1 MPIRSG
7 PAARTVAAA
16 AMCLTSLTAFC
27 AAPAHGT
34 PGAATASGGGH
45 PPASPKP
52 AGHTVASGDTLWDIA
67 RRTQGDP
74 LRWDSVYTLN
84 RRTIEDQA
92 RRHGHA
98 SSDRGHWIFPGT
110 TLTLP
115 GSGSAPVPP
124 EIRAHPTARK
134 PRLSM
139 AVAPSASPTPHPGP
153 AVSLPGRPGT

>member
-27 AAPAHGT
+27 AVPAHGT
-34 PGAATASGGGH
+34 PGAATASEGGH

-52 AGHTVASGDTLWDIA
+52 ARHTVASGDTLWDIA
-67 RRTQGDP
+67 RHTHGDP

-84 RRTIEDQA
+84 RQTIEDQA
-92 RRHGHA
+92 RRHGHP

-110 TLTLP
+110 TLALP
-115 GSGSAPVPP
+115 APAAVPP
-124 EIRAHPTARK
+124 KTRAHPTARK
-134 PRLSM
+134 LRLSM
-139 AVAPSASPTPHPGP
+139 AVAPSATPTPHPGP
-153 AVSLPGRPGT
+153 TASLPGRPGA